1 MTTFKIGS
9 HSFHETKSL
18 VLSSLFYLLRF
29 YYIDLP
35 ALTTFTLGSG
45 SFYLTSAV
53 SISSIHFY
61 YLELSDV
68 PFINGFYSAERDL
81 NNDFPLAHSA
91 FPNLR
96 PNTVSSDSGRIII
109 SFHYV

>member
-1 MTTFKIGS
+1 M
-9 HSFHETKSL
+9 
-18 VLSSLFYLLRF
+18 LRF
-29 YYIDLP
+29 YTIDLP
-35 ALTTFTLGSG
+35 ALTTFTIGSG

-81 NNDFPLAHSA
+81 NNGFNLADSA

-96 PNTVSSDSGRIII
+96 PENVSNDSSSCLI
-109 SFHYV
+109 SFHHV